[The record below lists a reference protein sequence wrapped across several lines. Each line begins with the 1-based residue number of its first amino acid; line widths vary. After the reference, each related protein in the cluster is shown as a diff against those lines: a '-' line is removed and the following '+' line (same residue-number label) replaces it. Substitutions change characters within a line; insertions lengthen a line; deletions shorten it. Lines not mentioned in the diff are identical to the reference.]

1 MNRIERRVRDLINPY
16 STAFAGWWCFSGRY
30 TWAARL
36 TPGVKAATGPRP
48 PFAPH
53 RPRRGGAGLGLAQS
67 SPEIMAKRRA
77 ALDAMFADDRP
88 GGPGDVSPR

>member
-1 MNRIERRVRDLINPY
+1 VNRIERRVRDLINPY

-48 PFAPH
+48 PVAPH
-53 RPRRGGAGLGLAQS
+53 RPRRAGAGLGLAPP
-67 SPEIMAKRRA
+67 SPETMAKRRA
-77 ALDAMFADDRP
+77 ALDAMFAERTSD
-88 GGPGDVSPR
+88 GPEGS